1 MFIIAALLFNAGL
14 LVLFNY
20 GSFFDTLKNELN
32 KADTYYIIPNS
43 IYKEEAYDYIKQN
56 EHINKT
62 QTHEVMVMDAKILS
76 KGEEKTFPIMFCNM
90 EDKREI
96 SKWKYV
102 GEHLEKGEMSV
113 YVPDVF
119 KAVSGYELNDKIKL
133 KYIDKNSGTEKTLTF
148 TVKGY
153 TEDIFFSSTDTG
165 YLSFY
170 LPEDTYNEVANILNN
185 DLYKAKLIYADLDNV
200 KNVSTVESGVRE
212 ALELNSSS
220 IVAGD
225 PSYIYVSIDIELIEL
240 SRCMMATLLSV
251 MMVVFAL
258 IIVVVCLLVVR
269 FRINNSI
276 EEDIMKIGSLKSVGY
291 TSKQIILSVVLQFL
305 AITALGSIIGI
316 ALSYSALPAISTVF
330 EQQSGLKWEQGFDVL
345 ISSISL
351 FIFLI
356 IIALVTLVAARHIKK
371 LSPIHALRGETI
383 ARKNKRN
390 HLPLDKAK
398 GRLSIVLAI
407 KSILQNIKQNIMIAV
422 ILIAVSSA
430 GAFGVIMYYNT
441 AVDLDAFK
449 KVPGFEICNAIAV
462 LNPEMDQTSAIET
475 IKNMD
480 SVRKVQYL
488 DESKIKID
496 GSEVTTFIMD
506 TYSKRETVLV
516 YEGRYP
522 KNSGEITLAGVL
534 ADRLGKK
541 VNDTVTV
548 RFGDNEKVFKV
559 VGLSNGAEM
568 GGLNS
573 SILVEDFKQ
582 LNPNFKQQAL
592 YIYLEQGKNAE
603 EFIEDVSNK
612 LDKEILLGTTNF
624 DKALEEGMASYQSIV
639 GIMGVV
645 MLIITILVVALVL
658 YFMISSTIIRKRR
671 DLGIQKAIGFTTIQL
686 MNQISISFIIPVI
699 ISAVIGSILGA
710 LYTNPLLSVFMKGMG
725 IMKAQFIV
733 DYSWV
738 IGFGIAVVILSYLLS
753 MLITLRIRKI
763 SAYSLV
769 TE

>member
-1 MFIIAALLFNAGL
+1 
-14 LVLFNY
+14 
-20 GSFFDTLKNELN
+20 
-32 KADTYYIIPNS
+32 
-43 IYKEEAYDYIKQN
+43 
-56 EHINKT
+56 
-62 QTHEVMVMDAKILS
+62 
-76 KGEEKTFPIMFCNM
+76 
-90 EDKREI
+90 
-96 SKWKYV
+96 
-102 GEHLEKGEMSV
+102 
-113 YVPDVF
+113 
-119 KAVSGYELNDKIKL
+119 
-133 KYIDKNSGTEKTLTF
+133 
-148 TVKGY
+148 
-153 TEDIFFSSTDTG
+153 
-165 YLSFY
+165 
-170 LPEDTYNEVANILNN
+170 
-185 DLYKAKLIYADLDNV
+185 
-200 KNVSTVESGVRE
+200 VSTVESGVRE